1 MTTRKENCGGGF
13 TLVEIVV
20 TLCVI
25 GVLMAIVLPIFFSAK
40 RRAADTACLSN
51 LQQTSLALSLY
62 LSDYDGH
69 YPTAIS
75 AVFENGHAKSDKTW
89 RDFLVPY
96 LKTPQFPECPYDD
109 PSVSMMANARR
120 IDLCGYA
127 YNARF
132 SSAVRARNS
141 AEYIGRNEAL
151 LTYPSIT
158 VCLFEARPG
167 ILTLRSPDTTGLNPV
182 GGILRSDLLDD
193 IRRLSPEPIGITA
206 ASTI

>member
-1 MTTRKENCGGGF
+1 
-13 TLVEIVV
+13 
-20 TLCVI
+20 
-25 GVLMAIVLPIFFSAK
+25 

-69 YPTAIS
+69 YPTSIS
-75 AVFENGHAKSDKTW
+75 AVFENGSAESDKTW
-89 RDFLVPY
+89 RDLIVSY
-96 LKTPQFPECPYDD
+96 LKTPHFPECPYDD
-109 PSVSMMANARR
+109 PSVSMIANARR

-132 SSAVRARNS
+132 SSAVRASNS
-141 AEYIGRNEAL
+141 AEYIGRNEAF

-167 ILTLRSPDTTGLNPV
+167 ILALYAPDTTKLTPIH
-182 GGILRSDLLDD
+182 GILRMDLIDD
-193 IRRLSPEPIGITA
+193 IELLSPGAYRHHGGVNYVMADGHVKWLKPTQIQVQRESDGVGIGFGL
-206 ASTI
+206 